1 MTLLDAVRDHLSSRD
16 AATRPG
22 SPAAASTTEPVG
34 DGQAPFEGYEGL
46 DDRAVMDKLSEHSQ
60 AELGRVEDYER
71 AHKDR
76 KTVLDKLRYMR
87 GREPLPGYDELT
99 TEEVLAVLADADRA
113 TIKRIRGYERK
124 FANRPKVLDEIARA
138 MHERKTSEPAE
149 PPPGYQ
155 PMSADK
161 P

>member
-1 MTLLDAVRDHLSSRD
+1 M
-16 AATRPG
+16 
-22 SPAAASTTEPVG
+22 G
-34 DGQAPFEGYEGL
+34 DGQAPFAGYAGMS
-46 DDRAVMDKLSEHSQ
+46 DREVMDELSQHSQ
-60 AELGRVEDYER
+60 AELDRVEDYER

-76 KTVLDKLRYMR
+76 TSVLDKLRYMR

-99 TEEVLAVLADADRA
+99 TEEIVAAVAKADRA

-124 FANRPKVLDEIARA
+124 FANRPKVLEEIATA
-138 MHERKTSEPAE
+138 IHERKTSEPVE

>member
-1 MTLLDAVRDHLSSRD
+1 
-16 AATRPG
+16 
-22 SPAAASTTEPVG
+22 VG
-34 DGQAPFEGYEGL
+34 DGEAPFAGYEAL
-46 DDRAVMDKLSEHSQ
+46 DDREVMDKLSKHSQ
-60 AELGRVEDYER
+60 AELDRVEDYER

-99 TEEVLAVLADADRA
+99 TEEIVAAVADGNRA
-113 TIKRIRGYERK
+113 TIKRIRAYERK
-124 FANRPKVLDEIARA
+124 FANRPKVLDEIVRA
-138 MHERKTSEPAE
+138 VHERKTSEPAE

-161 P
+161 T